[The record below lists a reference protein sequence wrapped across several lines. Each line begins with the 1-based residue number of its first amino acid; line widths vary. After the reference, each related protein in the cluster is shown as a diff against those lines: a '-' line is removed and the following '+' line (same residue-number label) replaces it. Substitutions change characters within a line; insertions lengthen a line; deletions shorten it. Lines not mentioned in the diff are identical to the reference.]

1 MASGW
6 YRAHLV
12 ALLAWPLAAAQHV
25 YVGVVEPTAAVIAW
39 GSTGGAGNTIGFAS
53 APLGDAELR
62 IAQQVLRTSERN
74 WLRVENLTPDTDYPY
89 EVLVDGSRLGGGVL
103 RTWPQAADR
112 LVFFVLGDWGTG
124 KQPQHRLAR
133 AMASEYAARRQQGD
147 FVRFVLTTGDNI
159 YADTFFGLPWRNSG
173 NQDAHWEK
181 KFFAPYRELLSA
193 VPFYATLGN
202 HDGNE
207 SESRGDLPVCLDNF
221 FSPGGKPAR
230 YYRFA
235 FGDLAEFFALDSTR
249 NQETGPPRPEYLE
262 DGAQSRWLRESLAAS
277 RAAWKI
283 PYFHHP
289 PYTAGPRHSPARE
302 ALAHWIRSFEEHNVR
317 VAFHGHEHNFQF
329 TDPGQTGGVTYVV
342 TGSGGQLRK
351 GNIQRRLETAKIA
364 GWAGQHQFLVVEV
377 DRREVRITPRSWEP
391 VSGRGP
397 AGQPAPL
404 PLVIGR

>member
-1 MASGW
+1 MASGR

-25 YVGVVEPTAAVIAW
+25 YVGVLEPTAAVIAW

-53 APLGDAELR
+53 APLGDARLR
-62 IAQQVLRTSERN
+62 IAQRVLRTSERN

-89 EVLVDGSRLGGGVL
+89 EVLVGGSRLGGGVL
-103 RTWPQAADR
+103 RTWPQEADR

-133 AMASEYAARRQQGD
+133 AMGSEYSARRQQGD
-147 FVRFVLTTGDNI
+147 FVRFVLTTGDNV
-159 YADTFFGLPWRNSG
+159 YADTFLGLPWRNSG

-221 FSPGGKPAR
+221 FFPGGQPAR

-235 FGDLAEFFALDSTR
+235 FGGLAEFFALDSTR
-249 NQETGPPRPEYLE
+249 NQETGPPRPEYLA

-277 RAAWKI
+277 RAPWKI

-289 PYTAGPRHSPARE
+289 PYTAGPRHRPVRE
-302 ALAHWIRSFEEHNVR
+302 ALAHWIRWFEEHHVR

-342 TGSGGQLRK
+342 TGSGGELRK

-391 VSGRGP
+391 VTVRGP

-404 PLVIGR
+404 PLAIGR